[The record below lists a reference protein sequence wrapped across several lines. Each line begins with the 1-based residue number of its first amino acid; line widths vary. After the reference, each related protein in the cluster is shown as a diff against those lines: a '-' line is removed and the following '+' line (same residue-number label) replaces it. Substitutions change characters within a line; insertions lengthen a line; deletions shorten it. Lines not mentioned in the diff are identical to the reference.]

1 MTSWLRFTVKLVW
14 LVFLVSVTHAFQW
27 EYSQRTNSSSSNRPS
42 FAAANQVVTLTRVTN
57 ERVMQLSR
65 LVALQFMCCELA
77 FRVRYGAVARGWGK
91 CECRHSLTERV
102 GGRQYRRRCRH
113 AAAAAQFT
121 STASSVGCRLHSSPI
136 DGAFVVRRL
145 IYRLVARWVVCCP
158 E

>member
-57 ERVMQLSR
+57 ERVMQLSQ

-77 FRVRYGAVARGWGK
+77 FRVRCGAVARGWGK

-113 AAAAAQFT
+113 AAAQFT

-158 E
+158 K